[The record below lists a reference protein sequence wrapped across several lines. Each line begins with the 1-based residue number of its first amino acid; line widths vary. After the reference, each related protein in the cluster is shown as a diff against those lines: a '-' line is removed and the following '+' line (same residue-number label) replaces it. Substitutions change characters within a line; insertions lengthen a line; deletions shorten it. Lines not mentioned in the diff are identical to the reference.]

1 MSGEVR
7 FPASELAEGCRRV
20 VMLDGKEFVVFKTTE
35 GCVAYE
41 NQCLHQGGPVCT
53 DGTLHPHLSARVE
66 EDRSVVEYF
75 KEGATVLSCPWHGWE
90 YDLATG
96 RSIAEPTLKLK
107 SASVVIEDDIVIVR
121 L

>member
-7 FPASELAEGCRRV
+7 FPLSELEVGGRRV
-20 VMLDGKEFVVFKTTE
+20 VILDDREFVVFNTGE

-53 DGTLHPHLSARVE
+53 EGTLHPHLAARVE

-96 RSIAEPTLKLK
+96 RSIAQPALKLK
-107 SASVVIEDDIVIVR
+107 SASVAIEDDTVVVR